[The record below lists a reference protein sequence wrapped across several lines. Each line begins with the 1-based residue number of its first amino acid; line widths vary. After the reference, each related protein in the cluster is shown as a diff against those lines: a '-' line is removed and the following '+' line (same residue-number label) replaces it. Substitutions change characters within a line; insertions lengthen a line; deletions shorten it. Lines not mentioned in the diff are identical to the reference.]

1 MIRGAL
7 PSSADDAAGRADMA
21 GGGRRC
27 LRLRGRAKAELNAA
41 AALLIDRAHASGELR
56 ADFTVDDMPALMC
69 GLGAAIDAMPEPERW
84 RRLVEFAL
92 DGLRA
97 R

>member
-1 MIRGAL
+1 M
-7 PSSADDAAGRADMA
+7 
-21 GGGRRC
+21 
-27 LRLRGRAKAELNAA
+27 AA
-41 AALLIDRAHASGELR
+41 AAPAKVRRCTAACAAVIERAPGAGVLR
-56 ADFTVDDMPALMC
+56 ADFSVEDMPGLMC
-69 GLGAAIDAMPEPERW
+69 GLAAAIDAGPPGDW

>member
-1 MIRGAL
+1 
-7 PSSADDAAGRADMA
+7 
-21 GGGRRC
+21 
-27 LRLRGRAKAELNAA
+27 
-41 AALLIDRAHASGELR
+41 
-56 ADFTVDDMPALMC
+56 MPGLMC
-69 GLGAAIDAMPEPERW
+69 GLGAAIDAMPEGDRW